1 MFSLQPKVLIRF
13 LLPSIMKYNKQI
25 KKLFKKRS
33 VRIVV
38 FVFLF
43 LVVLFSIARLSR
55 KLSEPIVNYL
65 TSNNQPAQ
73 IVQSDIPVQADLYF
87 NDELGT
93 TIFSDK
99 IVEEINAAQKT
110 LEIAVY
116 SIKSPRLKEAIYAA
130 NARGVKV
137 TLVLDFR
144 KKEIHDE
151 FFFDL
156 PRGIKRLDLG
166 EESAGKTMLMHHK
179 FAIID
184 RGEATQKLIFGSYN
198 WTELQEKYDPSFVM
212 ISTNTE
218 LIKSFGREFERL
230 AQGESGPKK
239 FSDKK
244 YNPWDLSLSAA
255 GSNYEVWFSPGVKG
269 NSLNN
274 RIYNLIHNAKQEIR
288 IMIWDFTDQGLANEI
303 ITKARNGVKVIIITD
318 NRNFY
323 NKTSVF
329 MSLQAAKEKYQLANL
344 EIISDA
350 PRGEEAGILNA
361 ANANLGVDSGLAT
374 STVESLDPFL
384 HYHLLIVDN
393 QKIFFGTNN
402 WSKAGAYYND
412 ESAIVSD
419 DQKIIERFNQSFEFN
434 YQKNHVR

>member
-1 MFSLQPKVLIRF
+1 
-13 LLPSIMKYNKQI
+13 MKYKKYI
-25 KKLFKKRS
+25 KKLSKKRS
-33 VRIVV
+33 IRIVFFV
-38 FVFLF
+38 IVFLA
-43 LVVLFSIARLSR
+43 VLFLAARLSR
-55 KLSEPIVNYL
+55 KLSEPVVNYL

-73 IVQSDIPVQADLYF
+73 IVQLDIPVQADLYF

-93 TIFSDK
+93 TVFSDK
-99 IVEEINAAQKT
+99 IAEEINNAQKT

-116 SIKSPRLKEAIYAA
+116 SLKSPRLKEAIYAA
-130 NARGVKV
+130 YSRGVKI

-151 FFFDL
+151 VLSDL
-156 PRGIKRLDLG
+156 PRGIRRLDLG
-166 EESAGKTMLMHHK
+166 EERAGKTMLMHHK

-184 RGEATQKLIFGSYN
+184 RGETSQKLIFGSYN

-212 ISTNTE
+212 ISNNAE

-230 AQGESGPKK
+230 ARGESGPKK
-239 FSDKK
+239 LSDKEF
-244 YNPWDLSLSAA
+244 NPWDLSLSAT
-255 GSNYEVWFSPGVKG
+255 GSNYEVWFSPGVRG

-274 RIYNLIHNAKQEIR
+274 RIYNLLHSAKQEIR

-303 ITKARNGVKVIIITD
+303 IARARNGVKVIIITD

-323 NKTSVF
+323 NKSSVF
-329 MSLQAAKEKYQLANL
+329 QNLQAAKEKYNLSNL

-350 PRGEEAGILNA
+350 PRGEEASRLNA
-361 ANANLGVDSGLAT
+361 AEANSATVQGLAS

-419 DQKIIERFNQSFEFN
+419 DQKIIQRFNQSFEYN